1 MHLSEL
7 SFINFKN
14 YREANL
20 QFSSGVNCFTGHNGA
35 GKTNILDAIH
45 YLCLCKSFFNPID
58 SQSIFHDEAFF
69 VIQGDFEVEAEI
81 QNVYCGFKKNHKK
94 QFKRNQKEYQRL
106 ADHIGLYPL
115 VMISPSD
122 QQLILEGSE
131 ERRKFIDG
139 AISQVDNHYLDDLIY
154 YNKILQNRNA
164 LLKKMNE
171 NPGYDETVL
180 EVFNHQLAQ
189 YAEKIYAK
197 RKQFID
203 EFIPLFN
210 ELYKGISSGVE
221 EVSIAYES
229 QLNEHQILELLT
241 KNTRKDVITQRSN
254 YGTHKDDLEFK
265 LGDYPLKK
273 FGSQGQQ
280 KSYLIALKLAHYK
293 YLQLKKGYKP
303 LLLLDDIFDKLDE
316 ARIKKLLAMVSED
329 AFGQIFITDTEK
341 NRVQRIFEEIG
352 VDARIFSIDKGTVE
366 ENK

>member
-14 YREANL
+14 YREGNF

-45 YLCLCKSFFNPID
+45 YLCLCKSFFNSID
-58 SQSIFHDEAFF
+58 SQSVYHDEPFF
-69 VIQGDFEVEAEI
+69 VIEGNFEVSEESE
-81 QNVYCGFKKNHKK
+81 NVYCGFKKNHKK

-106 ADHIGLYPL
+106 ADHIGIFPL

-122 QQLILEGSE
+122 QQLILDGSE
-131 ERRKFIDG
+131 ERRKFIDS

-154 YNKILQNRNA
+154 YNKVLQNRNA
-164 LLKKMNE
+164 LLKKMAE
-171 NPGYDETVL
+171 NPSYDEGVL
-180 EVFNHQLAQ
+180 EVFNLQLAE

-210 ELYKGISSGVE
+210 DLYKSISSGME
-221 EVSIAYES
+221 EVSISYES
-229 QLNEHQILELLT
+229 QLNENEILDLLT
-241 KNTRKDVITQRSN
+241 KNSRKDIITQRSN

-265 LGDYPLKK
+265 LADHPLKK

-280 KSYLIALKLAHYK
+280 KSYLIALKLAHYT
-293 YLQLKKGYKP
+293 YLQQKKGYKP

-316 ARIKKLLAMVSED
+316 ARIKKLLAMVSDE
-329 AFGQIFITDTEK
+329 AFGQIFITDTDYARVEK
-341 NRVQRIFEEIG
+341 IFQEIGVEARIFEIEKG
-352 VDARIFSIDKGTVE
+352 SIIRS
-366 ENK
+366 

>member
-14 YREANL
+14 YREANF
-20 QFSSGVNCFTGHNGA
+20 QFSPGVNCFTGHNGA
-35 GKTNILDAIH
+35 GKTNVLDAIH

-58 SQSIFHDEAFF
+58 SQSIYHEEPFF
-69 VIQGDFEVEAEI
+69 VIQGDFEVEDEK

-106 ADHIGLYPL
+106 ADHIGIYPL

-122 QQLILEGSE
+122 HQLILDGSE
-131 ERRKFIDG
+131 ERRRFIDG

-154 YNKILQNRNA
+154 YNKVLQNRNA
-164 LLKKMNE
+164 LLKKMAE
-171 NPGYDETVL
+171 NPQYDEGVL
-180 EVFNHQLAQ
+180 EVFNLQLAE
-189 YAEKIYAK
+189 YAEKIYHK

-210 ELYKGISSGVE
+210 TLYQSISSGME
-221 EVSIAYES
+221 EVSISYES
-229 QLNEHQILELLT
+229 QLNEHSILELLT
-241 KNTRKDVITQRSN
+241 KNTRKDIITQRSN

-265 LGDYPLKK
+265 LAEHPLKK

-280 KSYLIALKLAHYK
+280 KSYLIALKLAHYQ
-293 YLQLKKGYKP
+293 YLQQKKGYKP

-316 ARIKKLLAMVSED
+316 SRIKKILAMVSDD
-329 AFGQIFITDTEK
+329 AFGQIFITDTDFERVEK
-341 NRVQRIFEEIG
+341 IFQEIG
-352 VDARIFSIDKGTVE
+352 VDARIFEIEKGSIIRS
-366 ENK
+366 

>member
-1 MHLSEL
+1 MHLSDL

-14 YREANL
+14 YREANFEFL
-20 QFSSGVNCFTGHNGA
+20 PGVNCFTGHNGA

-45 YLCLCKSFFNPID
+45 YLCLCKSFFNPVD
-58 SQSIFHDEAFF
+58 SQSIFHEEPFF
-69 VIQGDFEVEAEI
+69 VIQGNFEVEQEL

-106 ADHIGLYPL
+106 ADHIGIYPL

-122 QQLILEGSE
+122 HQLILDGSE
-131 ERRKFIDG
+131 ERRRFIDA

-154 YNKILQNRNA
+154 YNKVLLNRNA

-171 NPGYDETVL
+171 NPQYDEGVL
-180 EVFNHQLAQ
+180 VVFNEQLAE

-197 RKQFID
+197 RRQFID

-210 ELYKGISSGVE
+210 ELYQSISSGME
-221 EVSIAYES
+221 EVSISYES
-229 QLNEHQILELLT
+229 QLNDHSILELLN
-241 KNTRKDVITQRSN
+241 KNSRKDIITQRSN

-265 LGDYPLKK
+265 LGEHPLKK

-280 KSYLIALKLAHYK
+280 KSYLIALKLAHYS

-303 LLLLDDIFDKLDE
+303 LLLLDDIFDKLDDQ
-316 ARIKKLLAMVSED
+316 RIKKLLAMVSND
-329 AFGQIFITDTEK
+329 AFGQIFITDTDA
-341 NRVQRIFEEIG
+341 NRVENIFQEIG
-352 VDARIFSIDKGTVE
+352 VDVRIFEIEKGSIIQSR
-366 ENK
+366 

>member
-58 SQSIFHDEAFF
+58 SQSIFHEEAFF

-171 NPGYDETVL
+171 NLGYDETVL

-210 ELYKGISSGVE
+210 ELYQRISSGME

-229 QLNEHQILELLT
+229 QLNEHQILDLLI

-265 LGDYPLKK
+265 LGEYPLKK

-293 YLQLKKGYKP
+293 YLLLKKGYKP

-329 AFGQIFITDTEK
+329 AFGQIFITDTDK

-352 VDARIFSIDKGTVE
+352 VEARIFSIDKGTVE
-366 ENK
+366 ANK